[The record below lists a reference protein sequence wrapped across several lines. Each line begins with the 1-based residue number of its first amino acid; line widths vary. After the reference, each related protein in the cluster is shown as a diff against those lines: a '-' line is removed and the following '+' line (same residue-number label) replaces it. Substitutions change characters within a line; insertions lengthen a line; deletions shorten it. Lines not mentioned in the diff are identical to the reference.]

1 MIYEND
7 TVAKLPLYKEGT
19 QSIQRLAA
27 HVQDLAAHG
36 LDVVPQTVKNGSITM
51 PRMHLPMLSN
61 YIKEI
66 IAQNPEQVQEIV
78 EKLWQNILRSS
89 EEVEASKNML
99 LTAVGPHITEGVYR
113 VDSAELLLPEWRICL
128 F

>member
-51 PRMHLPMLSN
+51 PRVHLPMLSN

-66 IAQNPEQVQEIV
+66 IAQKPEQVQEIIESCGRISFV
-78 EKLWQNILRSS
+78 PRRRSMLR
-89 EEVEASKNML
+89 K
-99 LTAVGPHITEGVYR
+99 
-113 VDSAELLLPEWRICL
+113 ICC
-128 F
+128 